1 MFYLEIGITRNTEV
15 VLMSNLV
22 VMYLFNFSNEENIT
36 RFKGIVLVPVSMTL
50 NCHIPTNRS
59 RSTVILISFLQR
71 IKKCLFLL
79 HFFNLFQAIVP
90 FSYHLKTSEALWFS
104 DIFREDRSEATLDWF
119 LLMVYLSKHS
129 QIQSQ
134 G

>member
-1 MFYLEIGITRNTEV
+1 
-15 VLMSNLV
+15 MSNLV
-22 VMYLFNFSNEENIT
+22 VMYLFNFNNEENIT
-36 RFKGIVLVPVSMTL
+36 RFKGIVLVPVLMTL

-59 RSTVILISFLQR
+59 RSTVILIFFLQR
-71 IKKCLFLL
+71 MKKCLFLL
-79 HFFNLFQAIVP
+79 HFFNLFQASVP
-90 FSYHLKTSEALWFS
+90 FSYHLKTSEALWFP
-104 DIFREDRSEATLDWF
+104 DIFREHRSEATLDWF

>member
-1 MFYLEIGITRNTEV
+1 MKIGITRNTELI
-15 VLMSNLV
+15 LMSNLV
-22 VMYLFNFSNEENIT
+22 VMYLFNFNNEENIT
-36 RFKGIVLVPVSMTL
+36 RFKGIVLVPVLMTL

-71 IKKCLFLL
+71 MKKCLFLL
-79 HFFNLFQAIVP
+79 HFFNLFQANVP
-90 FSYHLKTSEALWFS
+90 FSYHLKTSEVLWFS
-104 DIFREDRSEATLDWF
+104 DIFREHRSEATLDWF
-119 LLMVYLSKHS
+119 LLMVYLNKHS